1 MRRDGGQGDKPAG
14 DQRLWG
20 LVTRGRGEQCP
31 GMISTSQPV
40 PRLSVG
46 HVHHFPAA
54 RQLLS
59 VSVYIPPNNPGF
71 WFQKEA
77 IFLREQMR
85 RWGWQGTGEK
95 AQARKCQT
103 YELSVGCNQL
113 FVALNPST
121 FLPVKMS

>member
-1 MRRDGGQGDKPAG
+1 MRRDGGQGDKSAG

-40 PRLSVG
+40 PRVSVG

-59 VSVYIPPNNPGF
+59 VSVYIHPNNPGF

-77 IFLREQMR
+77 IFLREPDAEVGLAGN
-85 RWGWQGTGEK
+85 WGKGTGKEVSN
-95 AQARKCQT
+95 
-103 YELSVGCNQL
+103 L
-113 FVALNPST
+113 
-121 FLPVKMS
+121 